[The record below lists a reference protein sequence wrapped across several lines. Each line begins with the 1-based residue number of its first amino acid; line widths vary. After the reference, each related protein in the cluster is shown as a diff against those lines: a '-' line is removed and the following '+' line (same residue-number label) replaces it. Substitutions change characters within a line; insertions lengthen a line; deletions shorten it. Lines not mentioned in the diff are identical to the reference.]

1 MLRKKQRVTEPRRFL
16 SARDL
21 AVRWNISL
29 PNVYR
34 MFGSELP
41 VMRVGVGSVR
51 VALDD
56 VEAYERARLGRVP
69 SLGSEARAA

>member
-1 MLRKKQRVTEPRRFL
+1 
-16 SARDL
+16 
-21 AVRWNISL
+21 
-29 PNVYR
+29 
-34 MFGSELP
+34 
-41 VMRVGVGSVR
+41 MRVGVGSVR